1 MSRKLRKMYD
11 SENQMTWKL
20 FSHFPQSAFNE
31 LIQLLC
37 DNERH
42 MFTVQIWKNG
52 IVNKDAGCY
61 TMIRLTDSK
70 SI

>member
-1 MSRKLRKMYD
+1 
-11 SENQMTWKL
+11 MTWKL

-42 MFTVQIWKNG
+42 MLTVQIWKNG